1 MKDIKQ
7 IIPLFLIC
15 TTVIVMILVLF
26 GLTIN
31 ITFSR
36 LNSPDFAIS
45 ILSLLVTILIGW
57 QIYSI
62 IDVRKTIEMQN
73 TEISNFRNTINEMNE
88 LVENIRQENRTKQ
101 KEMGKDIDA
110 YKNYAYAITDFCQAY
125 TKLSPQRDDYFDTYC
140 KILNSLSHFIKT
152 KEDVNWYASTCIL
165 NLRYTLDKAKE
176 LGEGC
181 NNSKEERI
189 NTYIE
194 DIRKCNIK
202 EFKNYWEQINNIEY
216 ERKLYLKSK
225 TEW

>member
-7 IIPLFLIC
+7 IIITSLISSILA
-15 TTVIVMILVLF
+15 TIIVIALVANF
-26 GLTIN
+26 TIER
-31 ITFSR
+31 IC
-36 LNSPDFAIS
+36 SPDFI
-45 ILSLLVTILIGW
+45 IGVLSLLVTILIGW

-73 TEISNFRNTINEMNE
+73 TEISNFQNTINDMNN

-101 KEMGKDIDA
+101 EEMEKDIDS

-125 TKLSPQRDDYFDTYC
+125 TKLSPQKNDYFDTYC
-140 KILNSLSHFIKT
+140 KILNSYSHFIKT
-152 KEDVNWYASTCIL
+152 KENINWYASACIA
-165 NLRYTLDKAKE
+165 NLRDAFDKAKE
-176 LGEGC
+176 LREEC
-181 NNSKEERI
+181 DNSKEERI

-194 DIRKCNIK
+194 DIRKCNIE
-202 EFKNYWEQINNIEY
+202 EFKNYWEQINDIEF